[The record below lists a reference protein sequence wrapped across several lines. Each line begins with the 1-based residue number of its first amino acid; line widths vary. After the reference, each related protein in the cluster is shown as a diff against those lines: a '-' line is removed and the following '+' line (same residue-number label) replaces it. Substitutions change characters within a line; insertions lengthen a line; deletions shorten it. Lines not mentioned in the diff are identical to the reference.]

1 MLKES
6 IYLIIRN
13 DIKLRELIA
22 ESLNIKETSVK
33 DYAREKV
40 KSKKLEDYRVV
51 KIISDYTKFSEEEL
65 FVKSY
70 CWDED
75 SIRKR
80 CDKQCEQCKGQI
92 II

>member
-51 KIISDYTKFSEEEL
+51 KIISDYTGFKEEEL
-65 FVKSY
+65 FN
-70 CWDED
+70 
-75 SIRKR
+75 
-80 CDKQCEQCKGQI
+80 
-92 II
+92 